1 MLMIN
6 SIKKI
11 NLLLRKKQKK
21 TLLYLCFLLI
31 IGMFLEVFGLG
42 LIVPLLTLILDPEIV
57 TNSYYSIYI
66 KEYFGDIDHKQFLS
80 SALVILLVVYFIKTF
95 FLIFLAFKQNTFLSN
110 LYAEISVK
118 LFNHY
123 LNQSYIFHTRK
134 NSATFIKNILVEVD
148 LFRSYCTSLISLFIE
163 FALLFSII
171 ITLIYI
177 EPFGAITI
185 GLFFTFF
192 SSLVIRLTKK
202 NLKFWGKKKE
212 ILDDT
217 ISKNILES
225 YGGIKEIIILGR
237 IKLIN
242 KIFSKN
248 NFFRARIL
256 RNFLTI
262 TQIPRFI
269 LEIVAIL
276 GIVGFIF
283 LMMNQNKDSNEL
295 LTVLGVFVA
304 ATFRMIPSFNRI
316 IFAVQ
321 NMKYKSSSVDLL
333 FNEFKSFEQSEKTI
347 KKYKE
352 IKFENKIILKDIIFS
367 YKKNNIILNNI
378 SLDINKGD
386 CIGIIGTSGAGKST
400 FVNLITGLFSPSK
413 GSIKVDGKDIKNYT
427 RSWQNKIGYVPQ
439 DIFLADNTIQNNIAF
454 GIEKE
459 DICHRSIKKSIK
471 NAQLDKFINSLDD
484 GLNSQVGERG
494 VQLSGGQIQRVGIAR
509 ALYNNPEIL
518 ILDEATASLDSQTEM
533 NFMNSIKKLKGSM
546 TILIISHRMSTLK
559 DCNKIFK
566 IQDKKLQVV

>member
-1 MLMIN
+1 
-6 SIKKI
+6 
-11 NLLLRKKQKK
+11 
-21 TLLYLCFLLI
+21 
-31 IGMFLEVFGLG
+31 
-42 LIVPLLTLILDPEIV
+42 
-57 TNSYYSIYI
+57 
-66 KEYFGDIDHKQFLS
+66 
-80 SALVILLVVYFIKTF
+80 
-95 FLIFLAFKQNTFLSN
+95 
-110 LYAEISVK
+110 
-118 LFNHY
+118 
-123 LNQSYIFHTRK
+123 
-134 NSATFIKNILVEVD
+134 
-148 LFRSYCTSLISLFIE
+148 
-163 FALLFSII
+163 
-171 ITLIYI
+171 
-177 EPFGAITI
+177 
-185 GLFFTFF
+185 
-192 SSLVIRLTKK
+192 
-202 NLKFWGKKKE
+202 
-212 ILDDT
+212 
-217 ISKNILES
+217 
-225 YGGIKEIIILGR
+225 
-237 IKLIN
+237 
-242 KIFSKN
+242 
-248 NFFRARIL
+248 
-256 RNFLTI
+256 
-262 TQIPRFI
+262 
-269 LEIVAIL
+269 
-276 GIVGFIF
+276 
-283 LMMNQNKDSNEL
+283 MMNQNKDSNEL